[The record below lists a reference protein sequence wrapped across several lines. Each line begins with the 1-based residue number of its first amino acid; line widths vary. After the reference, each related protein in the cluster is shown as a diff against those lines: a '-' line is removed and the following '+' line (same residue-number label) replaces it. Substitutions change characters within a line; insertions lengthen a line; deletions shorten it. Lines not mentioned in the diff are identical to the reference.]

1 MKQGFV
7 RAALAALTL
16 GVALASPVHAQGKSI
31 AVMPTLYFSAD
42 PASADNVTNGLV
54 QQFEGQ
60 GYSVTPMDKSKS
72 AFQAAGLQPSRH
84 YADSEAIKFGRSVGS
99 QLVAYPRLLA
109 VGVPYA
115 GEGAF
120 AQPNAVILLRVV
132 NVRTGRAIYARQI
145 GHEFRA
151 DPPAPGETFTL
162 PQPVATATAE
172 AVLQQYF
179 QRIKGS
185 RLEN

>member
-1 MKQGFV
+1 MKHRFLKGV
-7 RAALAALTL
+7 LATLLLGAAL
-16 GVALASPVHAQGKSI
+16 GSPASAQQKSI
-31 AVMPTLYFSAD
+31 AVMPTLFFSAD
-42 PASADNVTNGLV
+42 AQSADNVTNGIV

-60 GYSVTPMDKSKS
+60 GYSVVPMDRSRS
-72 AFQAAGLQPSRH
+72 AFQSAGLQPNRH
-84 YADSEAIKFGRSVGS
+84 YADREAIRFGRSVGA

-109 VGVPYA
+109 VGIPYA

-120 AQPNAVILLRVV
+120 AQPNAVILMRVV
-132 NVRTGRAIYARQI
+132 NVRTGRAIYGRQI
-145 GHEFRA
+145 GHEFRT

-185 RLEN
+185 RLER